1 MSSFLSLLAL
11 PPATRAL
18 TGALVGMSLL
28 LFALRLSLAPGDLKG
43 IFGASSD
50 PSLVFP
56 WLVLLP
62 GSVMWYP
69 WTLLTSSFVE
79 SNLLE
84 FLFSLFTLPLAAR
97 YLERVWGQ
105 VELLK
110 FVFVVVVA
118 SNIIAVVV
126 NVLESVVLGN
136 KELFLAVLDRRWASA
151 IMLPRRAHIVIHD
164 NPIKTDKEHNVL
176 TLLHFSDNSYG
187 MSYHGLMALQV
198 GFLVAFTQLIPEHQV
213 QVFGGIAK
221 VRVKSLPMLYVTVS
235 NVACLIGYQSPYILI
250 QFGWIVSWFYLRF
263 IKLAD
268 PTSDFRGDRSETFAF
283 SSWFPP
289 FIQPYVAKVAGIAFE
304 LAVKVG
310 VLKAWT
316 DVEMGGYA
324 AVPAMALKALD
335 QRMATKPG
343 SSASPR
349 LATVASLAGQPAD
362 NTSSTSGSFSG
373 PSGGSLSA
381 AATSGE
387 DAVGVNA
394 ANDVG
399 KD

>member
-1 MSSFLSLLAL
+1 MSSSFSLLAL

-18 TGALVGMSLL
+18 TGALVVMSLL

-62 GSVMWYP
+62 GSVVWYP
-69 WTLLTSSFVE
+69 WTVLTSSFVE
-79 SNLLE
+79 NNLIE

-105 VELLK
+105 VELFK

-126 NVLESVVLGN
+126 NVLEAFVLGN
-136 KELFLAVLDRRWASA
+136 KELFL
-151 IMLPRRAHIVIHD
+151 
-164 NPIKTDKEHNVL
+164 
-176 TLLHFSDNSYG
+176 YG

-213 QVFGGIAK
+213 QVFGGLAK

-250 QFGWIVSWFYLRF
+250 QFGWLVSWFYLRF

-289 FIQPYVAKVAGIAFE
+289 FIQPYVAKVAGIAFD

-310 VLKAWT
+310 LLRAWT

-324 AVPAMALKALD
+324 AVPGAARAEAERRRAMALKALD

-343 SSASPR
+343 STVSPR
-349 LATVASLAGQPAD
+349 LATVASLAGQPLAS
-362 NTSSTSGSFSG
+362 TSSASGSFSG
-373 PSGGSLSA
+373 PSGSLNA
-381 AATSGE
+381 ATTSGE
-387 DAVGVNA
+387 DVLVGNA